1 MLHWPF
7 YHFLSNMKLC
17 PVLQQGRPQRGA
29 GQGQG
34 RRERGERQQEGGGEG
49 RARQGGYVA
58 DDSIL
63 TFFCVLPKLGCRPTF
78 ATNLVVTSGRMCF
91 VKLQKLSC
99 YPPVK
104 VEMCVTG
111 CHPIFWS
118 CLCTDSV
125 MRFFQ
130 FFSRIIF
137 LRAPDFPINVI
148 LNYFTQPC
156 KDIRTRCTTDVIIG
170 ANLQPVINLDSRSR
184 KKRCTPVSATPEES
198 LPPVTR

>member
-7 YHFLSNMKLC
+7 HHFLSNMKLC
-17 PVLQQGRPQRGA
+17 PVLQQGRPQGGA

-63 TFFCVLPKLGCRPTF
+63 TFFCVLPKLVCRPMF

-130 FFSRIIF
+130 FFSPSGPPIF
-137 LRAPDFPINVI
+137 LLTSF
-148 LNYFTQPC
+148 
-156 KDIRTRCTTDVIIG
+156 
-170 ANLQPVINLDSRSR
+170 
-184 KKRCTPVSATPEES
+184 
-198 LPPVTR
+198 